1 MFQIEVAKEKGG
13 KNYYCYDIADGR
25 PIKGTFGDKKK
36 VFKRAAELNGVEYK
50 EFLKN
55 RQGT

>member
-36 VFKRAAELNGVEYK
+36 VFKRAAELNG
-50 EFLKN
+50 LITKN
-55 RQGT
+55 F